1 MFFRLLLLF
10 TAVPLV
16 ELALLLLIGRRVGL
30 VATILLVLGTGVLG
44 AWLAKSE
51 GFKAFYRVREEMA
64 AGRLPAEALLDGLL
78 ILIAG
83 AVLLTPGL
91 LTDLAGFALLTP
103 FGRRAVRRAVAERM
117 RRALQQPGA
126 PTQRV
131 IVVEPDPPEPPQGG

>member
-1 MFFRLLLLF
+1 MFLRLLLLF
-10 TAVPLV
+10 TAVPLL
-16 ELALLLLIGRRVGL
+16 ELALLLWIGRRVGL

-103 FGRRAVRRAVAERM
+103 FGRRGVRRAVAERM
-117 RRALQQPGA
+117 RRALQQPGTT
-126 PTQRV
+126 TQRV